1 MALLMRESVAN
12 SEQSHAHGEKLK
24 EDGKGE
30 QNQQGRPALHGELDG
45 ELLSPASP
53 AQKIQGKPKDD
64 QVQGLTFTG
73 ECWD

>member
-1 MALLMRESVAN
+1 MRMGRSWRRM
-12 SEQSHAHGEKLK
+12 
-24 EDGKGE
+24 GKGE

-45 ELLSPASP
+45 ELLSPALP

-73 ECWD
+73 ERWD